1 MDKIRNVDRQES
13 VRRYPLTVVNP
24 GSAGKIVEIGSQQK
38 VNMERWKR
46 KENVVTQIL
55 NYVLLTNVSGG

>member
-1 MDKIRNVDRQES
+1 MLTDKT
-13 VRRYPLTVVNP
+13 VREYLLTVVNL
-24 GSAGKIVEIGSQQK
+24 GSAEKIVEIGSQQK

-46 KENVVTQIL
+46 KENVVTRIL